1 MDDPKAKDDAAL
13 KKERTTGNVIRRPA
27 MYWSSGR

>member
-13 KKERTTGNVIRRPA
+13 KTERPTGNVTRLSFQIN
-27 MYWSSGR
+27 